1 MHNCI
6 FHSLLHRVSISLGD
20 VSRARRIFRDA
31 LTLAEEGGDEDMKT
45 IITSNITKLDVGH

>member
-1 MHNCI
+1 LGSI
-6 FHSLLHRVSISLGD
+6 VLHKGD

>member
-1 MHNCI
+1 V
-6 FHSLLHRVSISLGD
+6 LHKGD